1 MKLSDKVRNAIR
13 NFLEIN
19 DPQGLSVNIEQKLDF
34 DAEVFKN
41 SIWYRGRANELQQ
54 FYASTDDGV
63 GNQHFWGAAPSSGMK
78 IRKIHTGLPGL
89 IVDTLTD
96 VCTDDL
102 NGITVEARQDEWNG
116 IAEEN
121 EFEELIAE
129 SVRNV
134 LALGDG
140 AFKLSYDSAIS
151 EKPIIEFYPADRVEF
166 ERSRGRLVAVIFK
179 TLKKSGNKSYLL
191 KERYARGSITYSLET
206 PEGKEADL
214 SLLPDGESYRSVSFD
229 EKLLPAVPLMF
240 RKSTIHKGRG
250 KSIFDLKHDNFDA
263 FDEVVSQWMLAVRKG
278 QIKTYIPSDLIPRK
292 EEDGELIT
300 PNDFDNDYI
309 ELEGDMREDGGN
321 KIKTTQGEI
330 QHEARLSTYCTTLDL
345 CLQGIVSPSTLGID
359 VKKLDNADA
368 QREKEKTTLYTRN
381 KVVSVL
387 EKVIPRVVEAAL
399 RFSDNL
405 ENKEY
410 EKTEI
415 TVNFGGYAN
424 PSFEAQVETVGKAS
438 TLGIMSTETAV
449 EEIYGDSK
457 DEAWKAEEVKRLKW
471 EKGIEEMDEPAV
483 NDDASSVKP
492 IGFVVNE

>member
-1 MKLSDKVRNAIR
+1 MKLSDKVKNAIR

-19 DPQGLSVNIEQKLDF
+19 TPQGLSVNIEQMLDF
-34 DAEVFKN
+34 DAEAFKN

-54 FYASTDDGV
+54 FYSSVDDGI
-63 GNQHFWGAAPSSGMK
+63 GNSHFWGSAPSSGMK

-102 NGITVEARQDEWNG
+102 NGITVTNRQEEWDS

-129 SVRNV
+129 AVKIALSV
-134 LALGDG
+134 GDG
-140 AFKLSYDSAIS
+140 AFKLSYDSEIS
-151 EKPIIEFYPADRVEF
+151 EKPIIEFFPADRVEF
-166 ERSRGRLVAVIFK
+166 EYSRGRLIAVVFK
-179 TLKKSGNKSYLL
+179 TLKEAGHRTYTL
-191 KERYARGSITYSLET
+191 KERYAKGSITYSLET
-206 PEGKEADL
+206 PEGKETEL
-214 SLLPDGESYRSVSFD
+214 SVLPDGESYKPINFD
-229 EKLLPAVPLMF
+229 EKLFPAVPLMF
-240 RKSTIHKGRG
+240 RKSTVHKGRG
-250 KSIFDLKHDNFDA
+250 KSVFDLKHDNFDA

-278 QIKTYIPSDLIPRK
+278 QIKTYIPSNLIPRN
-292 EEDGELIT
+292 EEDGELFT

-309 ELEGDMREDGGN
+309 EVEGDMREDGSN
-321 KIKTTQGEI
+321 TIKTTQGEI
-330 QHEARLSTYCTTLDL
+330 QHEALLSTYCTTLDL
-345 CLQGIVSPSTLGID
+345 CLQGIISPSTLGID

-405 ENKEY
+405 KNREY

-424 PSFEAQVETVGKAS
+424 PSFEAQVETVGKAANY
-438 TLGIMSTETAV
+438 GIMSTETVV

-457 DEAWKAEEVKRLKW
+457 DEAWKAEEVKRLKF
-471 EKGIEEMDEPAV
+471 EKGIEEMVEPAV
-483 NDDASSVKP
+483 NADAVPSKP

>member
-1 MKLSDKVRNAIR
+1 MKLKDRVKTAMR

-19 DPQGLSVNIEQKLDF
+19 TPQGVSVNIEQKMDF

-41 SIWYRGRANELQQ
+41 SLWYRGRANELQQ
-54 FYASTDDGV
+54 FYATTDDGI
-63 GNQHFWGAAPSSGMK
+63 GNQHFWGSSPSSGMK

-89 IVDTLTD
+89 IVDTLTA

-102 NGITVEARQDEWNG
+102 NGISVETHQDEWDG

-129 SVRNV
+129 AVKHV

-151 EKPIIEFYPADRVEF
+151 EKPIIEFYPANRVEF
-166 ERSRGRLVAVIFK
+166 EYSRGRLIAVVFK
-179 TLKKSGNKSYLL
+179 TLKEAGQKKYLL
-191 KERYARGSITYSLET
+191 KERYAKGSINYSLESL
-206 PEGKEADL
+206 EGKQTDL
-214 SLLPDGESYRSVSFD
+214 NVLPDSESYRPIEFD
-229 EKLLPAVPLMF
+229 KKLLPAVPLMF
-240 RKSTIHKGRG
+240 RKSTVHKGRG

-278 QIKTYIPSDLIPRK
+278 QIKTYIPSNLIPRND
-292 EEDGELIT
+292 ENGELFT

-309 ELEGDMREDGGN
+309 EVEGDMREDGSN
-321 KIKTTQGEI
+321 TIKTTQGEI
-330 QHEARLSTYCTTLDL
+330 QHDALLSTYCTILDL
-345 CLQGIVSPSTLGID
+345 CLQGIISPSTLGID

-381 KVVSVL
+381 MVVSVL

-405 ENKEY
+405 KNKEY

-424 PSFEAQVETVGKAS
+424 PSFEAQVETVGMAA
-438 TLGIMSTETAV
+438 TYGIMSTETVV

-457 DEAWKAEEVKRLKW
+457 DKEWKAEEVRRIKK
-471 EKGIEEMDEPAV
+471 EKGIEEIAEPAV
-483 NDDASSVKP
+483 NDDVLGNKP
-492 IGFVVNE
+492 IGFVINE